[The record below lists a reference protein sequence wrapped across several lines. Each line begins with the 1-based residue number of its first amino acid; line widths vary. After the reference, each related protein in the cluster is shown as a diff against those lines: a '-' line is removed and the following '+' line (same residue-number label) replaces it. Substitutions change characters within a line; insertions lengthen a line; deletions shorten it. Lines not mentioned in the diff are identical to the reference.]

1 MTQKNE
7 SGYGWVIITFG
18 AFINIAISLS
28 YMCMPVLF
36 SEISQ
41 DLGLSLVELGVV
53 WGMIGFGSMFMSF
66 FGGPLGDKYG
76 TKRVIFMS
84 CILAGITGALRGFS
98 PNFFWL
104 ALTTCLFGLSHITVV
119 LNIHKTTGVWFTGKK
134 VVIANG
140 IVCTTVGVGMMISA
154 GISDTIVSPLVG
166 GWKNVFLLYGA
177 LCIGVGL
184 LWVIV
189 TRPDP
194 VHHIEGQPVN
204 APAFLESFSKVL
216 HTKVIWLK
224 ALMNMFFFGSF
235 MGLTGFLSLYLR
247 KIGWLPVAA
256 DGALAVLNGASIF
269 TAIPLAILAGKI
281 KSKKS
286 LIFYLICT
294 NFLCVSLIPFFNGLT
309 IWVLV
314 FLFGA
319 VRDGYVAILT
329 TMIIETKGIGA
340 RYAGTAIGVVF
351 SFGNLGIFLISTMG
365 NALANINLRF
375 AFILWALFFGTA
387 MLILH
392 AIKDTDNTASA
403 SM

>member
-1 MTQKNE
+1 MIQKNK
-7 SGYGWVIITFG
+7 SRYGWVIITFG
-18 AFINIAISLS
+18 AFINIALSLS

-36 SEISQ
+36 SEISR
-41 DLGLSLVELGVV
+41 DLGLSLVQLGVV
-53 WGMIGFGSMFMSF
+53 WGMVGFGGMFMSF
-66 FGGPLGDKYG
+66 FGGLLGDKYG
-76 TKRVIFMS
+76 TKRVIFIS
-84 CILAGITGALRGFS
+84 CMFVGITGALRGFS

-104 ALTTCLFGLSHITVV
+104 ALTTFLFGLNHITVV
-119 LNIHKTTGVWFTGKK
+119 LNIHKTTGVWFTGKN

-140 IVCTTVGVGMMISA
+140 IVCTTMGVGMMISA
-154 GISDTIVSPLVG
+154 MISDTIVSPLVG

-177 LCIGVGL
+177 LCIGVAL

-194 VHHIEGQPVN
+194 VHHREGQPVN
-204 APAFLESFSKVL
+204 APAFLESFLKVFR
-216 HTKVIWLK
+216 TKVIWLT
-224 ALMNMFFFGSF
+224 ALMNMCFIGSF
-235 MGLTGFLSLYLR
+235 MGLSGFLSLYLR

-269 TAIPLAILAGKI
+269 TAIPLAILAGKMR
-281 KSKKS
+281 SKKS
-286 LIFYLICT
+286 LLFYLICT

-309 IWVLV
+309 IWIFV

-329 TMIIETKGIGA
+329 TMVIETKGIGA
-340 RYAGTAIGVVF
+340 RYAGTAIGLVF

-375 AFILWALFFGTA
+375 AFILWAICFGIA
-387 MLILH
+387 MLMLH
-392 AIKDTDNTASA
+392 AIKDSDNTIPAA
-403 SM
+403 L